1 MNKPLIIHV
10 SYSCCKLTVSLA
22 SVIVDT
28 VLGLATVELGAVR
41 EEGVYVERLVDEPL
55 ASRRELPS
63 VPSP

>member
-1 MNKPLIIHV
+1 M
-10 SYSCCKLTVSLA
+10 SLA

-28 VLGLATVELGAVR
+28 VLGLATVELEAVR